1 MKISDLLLQ
10 IQNPD
15 APGGKDFKENSKN
28 AFRTYFKFNATNG
41 ADVEHQVQDL
51 YARVREWVAWL
62 ELHFCQRTIL
72 NYVGH
77 VKKALEV
84 LPQLRDTIS
93 DTDEKIDLLSGEM
106 RRIKATSGGNNSGKA
121 PATTIAE
128 DEVDQEDED
137 EKSESN
143 SESESESDNDDE
155 EDPQEP
161 LEDIRDELI
170 SIGTTLAQVVADK
183 DTMIEALTADLQ
195 DLQEQVRSQRA
206 RIENIA
212 SLAGIFR
219 KLADVFDD
227 NSPAKASYIVMLE
240 AMVSELKV

>member
-1 MKISDLLLQ
+1 MKISDLLIQ

-28 AFRTYFKFNATNG
+28 AFRTYFKFNATSG
-41 ADVEHQVQDL
+41 AQVEHQVQDL

-84 LPQLRDTIS
+84 LPQLREAIR
-93 DTDEKIDLLSGEM
+93 DTDEKIDILSGEM
-106 RRIKATSGGNNSGKA
+106 RRIKATRAGNNNGAALA
-121 PATTIAE
+121 PNAE
-128 DEVDQEDED
+128 DDQEDDQED
-137 EKSESN
+137 DSESV
-143 SESESESDNDDE
+143 SKSDDDDE
-155 EDPQEP
+155 EPQEP

-183 DTMIEALTADLQ
+183 DTMIEALTADIQ
-195 DLQEQVRSQRA
+195 DLQELVRSQRA
-206 RIENIA
+206 RIEKMA

-227 NSPAKASYIVMLE
+227 HSPAKASYIVMLE